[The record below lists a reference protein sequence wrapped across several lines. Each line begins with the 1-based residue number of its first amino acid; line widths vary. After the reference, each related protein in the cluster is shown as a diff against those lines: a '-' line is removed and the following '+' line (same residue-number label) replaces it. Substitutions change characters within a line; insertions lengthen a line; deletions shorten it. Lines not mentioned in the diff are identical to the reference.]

1 MYGLEAINAHNGW
14 AMALAGTCI
23 VLAGLA
29 VLSFIIS
36 LFPKLV
42 GAFEKEEL
50 ALPVPSEEPE
60 PTPTKIMI
68 TERPAN
74 LEEAAE
80 IYGPL
85 VAALG
90 EEFKMEELHAL
101 FREQNLPHPHI
112 TIRNFWNEGLLK
124 QTESGTFLW
133 TAK

>member
-14 AMALAGTCI
+14 AMALAGACI

-50 ALPVPSEEPE
+50 ALPAPSEEPE
-60 PTPTKIMI
+60 PTPTQIII

-74 LEEAAE
+74 LEAAAE

-85 VAALG
+85 VATLG
-90 EEFKMEELHAL
+90 EEFKMEELHTL
-101 FREQNLPHPHI
+101 FREHNLPHPHI

-133 TAK
+133 KAK